1 MAAPF
6 ARDSIDRYVEFSIDR
21 GIELFYYFDLAS
33 GSIVD
38 DAVNQDEDLIIA
50 EELDCLAVIEDTGV
64 AVDQS
69 RFRTLLLDADVID
82 SSRGVLTLLFI
93 VEPSEYQ
100 FVQACFDL
108 SVGAMVLPF
117 GSAIES
123 AVIERDIAL
132 GQSRVTSYERS
143 GSRNEYYT
151 QVVVQLTCLGIIVT
165 ISLPIVSEGIF
176 AIQSEV

>member
-6 ARDSIDRYVEFSIDR
+6 VRVID
-21 GIELFYYFDLAS
+21 LFYDFDLAS

-38 DAVNQDEDLIIA
+38 DAVNKDEDLIVA
-50 EELDCLAVIEDTGV
+50 EELECLAVIEDTGV

-69 RFRTLLLDADVID
+69 GLLTLLLDADVID
-82 SSRGVLTLLFI
+82 SSRSVVTELFI

-123 AVIERDIAL
+123 AVIERDIVRR
-132 GQSRVTSYERS
+132 QSRVTSYERS

-151 QVVVQLTCLGIIVT
+151 QVVVQLTSIGFIVT
-165 ISLPIVSEGIF
+165 VSLPIVSEGVF
-176 AIQSEV
+176 TCLSEF